1 MRIEAGQPVT
11 AEARIRP
18 LRPSD
23 FAPVIAVI
31 DEWWGGR
38 AMAQMLPRLFFDH
51 FTDTSFAAVR
61 DGARDDA
68 RDAGLA
74 GFLVGFVSQSQPGDA
89 YIHFV
94 GVRPPERGH
103 GLGRRLYSTF
113 FDVVRAR
120 GCTRVRAV
128 TSPVNTGSVA
138 FHRRMGFRLEPGD
151 AQAGGIPVTTGY
163 DGPGQDRVCF
173 VRDLPAPA

>member
-1 MRIEAGQPVT
+1 MT

-23 FAPVIAVI
+23 HAPVIAVI

-38 AMAQMLPRLFFDH
+38 PMAEMLPRLFFDH
-51 FTDTSFAAVR
+51 FTDTSFAA
-61 DGARDDA
+61 DRDDA
-68 RDAGLA
+68 LA
-74 GFLVGFVSQSQPGDA
+74 GFLVGFVSPARLGEA

-94 GVRPPERGH
+94 GVDPGERSH
-103 GLGRRLYSTF
+103 GLGRRLYGTF
-113 FDVVRAR
+113 FDAVRAR

-138 FHRRMGFRLEPGD
+138 FHHRMGFRIVPGD
-151 AQAGGIPVTTGY
+151 AQVGGIPVTTGY
-163 DGPGQDRVCF
+163 DGPGQDRVRF
-173 VRDLPAPA
+173 VRDLSS

>member
-1 MRIEAGQPVT
+1 MT

-23 FAPVIAVI
+23 HARVIAVI

-38 AMAQMLPRLFFDH
+38 PMAQMLPRLFFDH
-51 FTDTSFAAVR
+51 FADTSFAA
-61 DGARDDA
+61 DRDDA
-68 RDAGLA
+68 LA
-74 GFLVGFVSQSQPGDA
+74 GFLVGFVSPARPGEA

-94 GVRPPERGH
+94 GVHPGERSH
-103 GLGRRLYSTF
+103 GLGRQLYGTF
-113 FDVVRAR
+113 FDAVRAR

-151 AQAGGIPVTTGY
+151 AEVGDIPVATGY
-163 DGPGQDRVCF
+163 DGPGQDRVRF
-173 VRDLPAPA
+173 VKDLAS

>member
-1 MRIEAGQPVT
+1 MPEDSRPEAT
-11 AEARIRP
+11 EARIRP

-61 DGARDDA
+61 DGALDDA
-68 RDAGLA
+68 RDAALA

-94 GVRPPERGH
+94 GVHPPERGH

>member
-1 MRIEAGQPVT
+1 MPEESRPVT
-11 AEARIRP
+11 TEARIRP

-38 AMAQMLPRLFFDH
+38 AMAPMLPRLFFDH
-51 FTDTSFAAVR
+51 FTGTSFAADR
-61 DGARDDA
+61 DGA
-68 RDAGLA
+68 LA
-74 GFLVGFVSQSQPGDA
+74 GFLVGFVSQSQPGAA

-94 GVRPPERGH
+94 GVDPGERGH
-103 GLGRRLYSTF
+103 GVGRRLYGTF
-113 FDVVRAR
+113 FDAVRDR

-138 FHRRMGFRLEPGD
+138 FHRQMGFRLGPGD
-151 AQAGGIPVTTGY
+151 VQVHGIPVSAGY
-163 DGPGQDRVCF
+163 DGPGQDRVRF
-173 VRDLPAPA
+173 VRDVPS